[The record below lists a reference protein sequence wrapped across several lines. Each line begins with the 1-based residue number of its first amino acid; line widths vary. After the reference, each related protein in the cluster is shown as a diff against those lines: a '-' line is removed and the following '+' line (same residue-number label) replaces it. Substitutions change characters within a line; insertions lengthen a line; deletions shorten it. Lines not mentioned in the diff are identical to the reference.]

1 MLFADLPEDIIHH
14 IFLTHFSGDGH
25 SLAGIATLSKRLNRI
40 ATPILYSHVTL
51 NLDRADESR
60 KVRRFIMSVFSSPY
74 LAHCVRSLELNAL
87 YWVSPQSLSRRR
99 KELVARMMEGNIL
112 GRPDRLDMFKL
123 ITVVRRLPLVDAHKH
138 HWCSEL
144 QEVDPSLDAL
154 IALVFVFLPELSRLE
169 SNWSSDPTFIW
180 HMLPKTDRKV
190 DTSPSPLILRN
201 LTQLKVNSES
211 LCGNASEILPFFQM
225 PALTH
230 FFGSNWGPIRRDG
243 WDGGVEDEDGD
254 SEGDGAPQ
262 ESPIIHLE
270 LRHCS
275 IDLYTLQ
282 TFVRRCR
289 SVRTFILHRDWD
301 PRVHVRLP
309 AGFILRALHPL
320 RETLENVALSFERGI
335 YVHHEGEIH
344 PLDFSQFSVLT
355 SLYVAVGYIIHD
367 PEDFDPFEFSNPYDT
382 GSEQERFIG
391 NPLHNRLPESL
402 KVLRITGHST
412 QKQMQFLIDDCCRL
426 LQRRSRFPRLR
437 ELSIEAPF
445 DDHDLAFDT
454 RALQLKALDA
464 GVQLRKIDITRIY
477 SNDADDIPIPAGCD
491 WGMNGEFKW
500 GTKLF

>member
-14 IFLTHFSGDGH
+14 IFLAHFSRDGH
-25 SLAGIATLSKRLNRI
+25 NLARIATLSKRLNRI

-51 NLDRADESR
+51 DLDRADESR

-74 LAHCVRSLELNAL
+74 LAQCVRSLELNAL
-87 YWVSPQSLSRRR
+87 YWVSSQSLSRRR
-99 KELVARMMEGNIL
+99 KELVARMMAGNIL

-123 ITVVRRLPLVDAHKH
+123 MAVVRRLPLVDTHKQ

-144 QEVDPSLDAL
+144 QEVNPSLDAL

-180 HMLPKTDRKV
+180 HMLSRTDRKV
-190 DTSPSPLILRN
+190 DSSPSPLILRS

-211 LCGNASEILPFFQM
+211 PRGNSSEILPFFQM

-230 FFGSNWGPIRRDG
+230 FFGSNWGPIRRDS
-243 WDGGVEDEDGD
+243 WDGRVEDEAGD
-254 SEGDGAPQ
+254 LESDGATQ
-262 ESPIIHLE
+262 EAPIIHLE

-282 TFVRRCR
+282 TFIRWCR

-301 PRVHVRLP
+301 PRVHVRFP
-309 AGFILRALHPL
+309 AGLILRALHPL
-320 RETLENVALSFERGI
+320 RETLENLALSFEPGI
-335 YVHHEGEIH
+335 YVHHEGEIY
-344 PLDFSQFSVLT
+344 PLDFSQFSALT
-355 SLYVAVGYIIHD
+355 NLCVAVGYIIHD
-367 PEDFDPFEFSNPYDT
+367 PEDFDPVEFSNPYDPE
-382 GSEQERFIG
+382 SEQERFISD
-391 NPLHNRLPESL
+391 PLHNRLPESL
-402 KVLRITGHST
+402 EVLNITGYST
-412 QKQMQFLIDDCCRL
+412 PNQMQFLLDDCCRL
-426 LQRRSRFPRLR
+426 LRRRSRFPRLR

-445 DDHDLAFDT
+445 DDPNFTFDMSS
-454 RALQLKALDA
+454 LQLTALDA
-464 GVQLRKIDITRIY
+464 DVKLRKIDNTGIF
-477 SNDADDIPIPAGCD
+477 SNDADRFTPAGRD